1 MFTKEY
7 LPFIITI
14 LFLLFIIYSFIVIG
28 SDKIKSKIKIL
39 LIPSGLLVDLVIGF
53 LFAGILTWVNENY
66 FETTTAISTSVISQD
81 TDDIATSTD
90 NIIFSGIPPI
100 HLITNN
106 TEASKESTITEK
118 TTKEKATTTIT
129 GTTEKTEKITVEP
142 TVHLSF
148 EKINNV
154 LTDNNADLRAFTSF
168 KADKVTIISTVDG
181 VQVGSFSMKSN
192 DGQNWVMHANFYEE
206 NIYVITAVAEGPM
219 GEVRSNS
226 VTVKYPF

>member
-7 LPFIITI
+7 LPFIIII

-118 TTKEKATTTIT
+118 TTKEKATTTVT
-129 GTTEKTEKITVEP
+129 RTTEKTEKITVEP

-168 KADKVTIISTVDG
+168 KANKVTIISTVDG

>member
-7 LPFIITI
+7 LPFIIII
-14 LFLLFIIYSFIVIG
+14 LFLLFIIYSFIIV
-28 SDKIKSKIKIL
+28 SSNKIKSKIKIL
-39 LIPSGLLVDLVIGF
+39 LIPSGLVVELVIGF
-53 LFAGILTWVNENY
+53 LVTGILVWVSESH
-66 FETTTAISTSVISQD
+66 FETTTAISTSIITET
-81 TDDIATSTD
+81 TDVSNISTD
-90 NIIFSGIPPI
+90 KFTHSTNKEINTHTSVIETSREITII
-100 HLITNN
+100 
-106 TEASKESTITEK
+106 E
-118 TTKEKATTTIT
+118 TTKEGAITTIPH
-129 GTTEKTEKITVEP
+129 TTEKTEKTTVEP

-148 EKINNV
+148 ERINKV

-192 DGQNWVMHANFYEE
+192 DGQNWVMHTNFYEE